1 MFSSNVVNRLIDVH
15 GGGFMVYVPERK
27 INLAQFRAISHAI
40 STYEDVVLL
49 GKHIVES
56 ICRSFDIMAATVL
69 VFDDREKKLYYVCSH
84 GLSDEYLRQQPEFE
98 DGLLQEFVTGQ
109 PVFFQDFKNDPR
121 VKHSDAIDKEGIVS
135 MLSFPIKSRKHVVG
149 LLKLYNN
156 NQWMIH
162 DDDKDSINILAEHFG
177 LVIETNG
184 LKNFLEEVRAV
195 MSNLPL
201 RMLRG
206 M

>member
-1 MFSSNVVNRLIDVH
+1 
-15 GGGFMVYVPERK
+15 MVYVPERK
-27 INLAQFRAISHAI
+27 INLAQYRAISHAI

-84 GLSDEYLRQQPEFE
+84 GLSDEYLRKQPEFE
-98 DGLLQEFVTGQ
+98 ENFLQEFVTGQ
-109 PVFFQDFKNDPR
+109 PVFFEDFRNDPR
-121 VKHSDAIDKEGIVS
+121 VRFKEAIQQEGIVS
-135 MLSFPIKSRKHVVG
+135 MLSFPIKCRKNVVG

-156 NQWMIH
+156 DTWMIH
-162 DDDKDSINILAEHFG
+162 DEDKNSIFVLSEQFG
-177 LVIETNG
+177 LVIENNG

-201 RMLRG
+201 RMLKG
-206 M
+206 I

>member
-1 MFSSNVVNRLIDVH
+1 
-15 GGGFMVYVPERK
+15 MVYVPERK

-84 GLSDEYLRQQPEFE
+84 GLSDEYIRRHPDYDEN
-98 DGLLQEFVTGQ
+98 LLQEFVTGL
-109 PVFFQDFKNDPR
+109 PVYFEDFRNDPR
-121 VKHSDAIDKEGIVS
+121 VKNPEAIEKEGIVS

-156 NQWMIH
+156 NKWMIH

-201 RMLRG
+201 RMLQG
-206 M
+206 F